1 MIKSNILSK
10 WHSLSWRRMSIT
22 ARWLSYMNEHLNQH
36 DRGRKLYTQ
45 ISVWYSIE
53 MINDFWDNFVQ
64 NVHFH
69 FLSIIRQVFDC
80 DLQICVYQ
88 KIKHACKNQ
97 DKQDYLTWVKINA
110 NIKFNVMKVLIFY
123 ISEYLKLNITIIID
137 YLNLFTTIV
146 QELMFN
152 PSYSQMT
159 NNAYFEKNQDI
170 SIYWNYNI
178 FF

>member
-36 DRGRKLYTQ
+36 DRGRKLYLQ

-53 MINDFWDNFVQ
+53 MINDFWDNYVQ

-88 KIKHACKNQ
+88 KIEHACKNQ
-97 DKQDYLTWVKINA
+97 KKKQDHLTWVKINA

-123 ISEYLKLNITIIID
+123 FRNIWNWILQLD

-146 QELMFN
+146 
-152 PSYSQMT
+152 
-159 NNAYFEKNQDI
+159 
-170 SIYWNYNI
+170 
-178 FF
+178 

>member
-36 DRGRKLYTQ
+36 DRGRKLYLQ

-53 MINDFWDNFVQ
+53 MINDFWDNYVQ

-69 FLSIIRQVFDC
+69 FLSIIRQVSDC

-88 KIKHACKNQ
+88 KIEHACKNQ
-97 DKQDYLTWVKINA
+97 KKNKIILPESRLT
-110 NIKFNVMKVLIFY
+110 LISNLMWWRSSFFIFG
-123 ISEYLKLNITIIID
+123 ISEIEY
-137 YLNLFTTIV
+137 
-146 QELMFN
+146 
-152 PSYSQMT
+152 
-159 NNAYFEKNQDI
+159 
-170 SIYWNYNI
+170 YN
-178 FF
+178 